1 MSKNKTTEKETIT
14 SISLD
19 NNLYKAV
26 KHLAVE
32 EKKTF
37 KDIVSESIKEYLLS
51 RGIKLTPE
59 E

>member
-1 MSKNKTTEKETIT
+1 MSNNKTTERETIT

-37 KDIVSESIKEYLLS
+37 KDIVSESIKEYLLK
-51 RGIKLTPE
+51 RGIILTPE

>member
-1 MSKNKTTEKETIT
+1 MSNQKAADKEMTT

-32 EKKTF
+32 ENKTF
-37 KDIVSESIKEYLLS
+37 KDIVTESIKAYLEGKGVKYLA
-51 RGIKLTPE
+51 E
-59 E
+59 

>member
-14 SISLD
+14 SISFD

>member
-1 MSKNKTTEKETIT
+1 MSNQKAADKEMTT

-32 EKKTF
+32 ENKTF
-37 KDIVSESIKEYLLS
+37 KDIVSESIKVYLEGK
-51 RGIKLTPE
+51 GIKF
-59 E
+59 

>member
-1 MSKNKTTEKETIT
+1 MGNNKTTDKETIT

-51 RGIKLTPE
+51 RGIKPTPE

>member
-1 MSKNKTTEKETIT
+1 MSNNKTTEKETIT

-37 KDIVSESIKEYLLS
+37 KDIVSESIKEYLQ
-51 RGIKLTPE
+51 KE
-59 E
+59 AYKNH

>member
-1 MSKNKTTEKETIT
+1 MSNQKAVDKEMTT

-32 EKKTF
+32 ENKTF
-37 KDIVSESIKEYLLS
+37 KDIVTESIKAYLEGKGVKYLA
-51 RGIKLTPE
+51 E
-59 E
+59 

>member
-1 MSKNKTTEKETIT
+1 MSNQKAADKEMTT

-32 EKKTF
+32 ENKTF
-37 KDIVSESIKEYLLS
+37 KDIVTESIKAYLEGK
-51 RGIKLTPE
+51 GIKFLTD
-59 E
+59 

>member
-1 MSKNKTTEKETIT
+1 MSNLKASDKEMTT

-32 EKKTF
+32 ENKTF
-37 KDIVSESIKEYLLS
+37 KDIVTESIKAYLEGK
-51 RGIKLTPE
+51 GIKVLTD
-59 E
+59 

>member
-1 MSKNKTTEKETIT
+1 MGNNKTTEKETTT

-37 KDIVSESIKEYLLS
+37 KDIVSESIKEYLLK
-51 RGIKLTPE
+51 I
-59 E
+59 

>member
-1 MSKNKTTEKETIT
+1 MSNNKTTEKETIT

-51 RGIKLTPE
+51 RGIKLIPE

>member
-1 MSKNKTTEKETIT
+1 MSNSKTNDKGMTT

-32 EKKTF
+32 ENKTF
-37 KDIVSESIKEYLLS
+37 KDIVTESIKAYLEGK
-51 RGIKLTPE
+51 GIKVLTD
-59 E
+59 

>member
-1 MSKNKTTEKETIT
+1 MGNYKTTEKETIT

-37 KDIVSESIKEYLLS
+37 KDIVSESIKEYLLK
-51 RGIKLTPE
+51 RGIRITSE
-59 E
+59 

>member
-1 MSKNKTTEKETIT
+1 MGNNKTTEKETIT

-19 NNLYKAV
+19 NTLYKAV

-37 KDIVSESIKEYLLS
+37 NDIVSESIKEYFLA
-51 RGIKLTPE
+51 RGIKLTSE
-59 E
+59 

>member
-1 MSKNKTTEKETIT
+1 MSNLKAADKEMTT

-32 EKKTF
+32 ENKTF
-37 KDIVSESIKEYLLS
+37 KDIVTESIKAYLEGK
-51 RGIKLTPE
+51 GIKVLTD
-59 E
+59 

>member
-1 MSKNKTTEKETIT
+1 MGNSKTNDKGMTT

-32 EKKTF
+32 ENKTF
-37 KDIVSESIKEYLLS
+37 KDIVTESIKAYLEGK
-51 RGIKLTPE
+51 GIKILTD
-59 E
+59 

>member
-1 MSKNKTTEKETIT
+1 MSNNKTTERETIT

-37 KDIVSESIKEYLLS
+37 KDIVSESIKEYLLK

>member
-1 MSKNKTTEKETIT
+1 MSNQKAADKEMTT

-32 EKKTF
+32 ENKTF
-37 KDIVSESIKEYLLS
+37 KDIVSESIKAYLEGK
-51 RGIKLTPE
+51 GIKIITE

>member
-1 MSKNKTTEKETIT
+1 MGNNKTTEKETIT

-19 NNLYKAV
+19 NTLYKAV

-37 KDIVSESIKEYLLS
+37 KDIVSESIKEYLLQ
-51 RGIKLTPE
+51 RGIKLTSE
-59 E
+59 

>member
-1 MSKNKTTEKETIT
+1 MGNLKTNDKGVTT

-32 EKKTF
+32 ENKTF
-37 KDIVSESIKEYLLS
+37 KAIVTESIKAYLEGK
-51 RGIKLTPE
+51 GIKILTA
-59 E
+59 

>member
-14 SISLD
+14 SISFD

-26 KHLAVE
+26 KHLAVK